1 MWVEIKSKVLQ
12 RFKRRRSKNRSPRC
26 QQAVEGLICSGGQ
39 RRGETS
45 RTTSKQR
52 ARNTERDFRLSLSVG
67 VTCESHNEAVSR
79 QVTGGGGKQ
88 QCSGRLDVPED
99 SQPLR
104 HLPNNS
110 LRKTLVQA
118 KIRRL
123 FFCNLPWCLTLRVQE
138 LKHRNLKFS
147 SGCGGFFFSFFFF
160 FSFIFLNVWLLTRP
174 LALSKS
180 YPGIRLF
187 DRSIINAVF
196 IFIPSAFLCLFT
208 PMCPH
213 LPGFLFSLSGVDV
226 TRKEEI
232 EWVLIFTVVSDAN
245 SENSCIFCT
254 IWHVYRSATC
264 CLNSC

>member
-1 MWVEIKSKVLQ
+1 MWVEIKSKVSQ

-26 QQAVEGLICSGGQ
+26 QQAVEGLICSGGAETRWDVEDELQAKSPKHGARLQTFRERRCNVWITQ
-39 RRGETS
+39 RGGVTAGDGGGSSSVQADSMFQKTLNHYDIFRITAYVRRS
-45 RTTSKQR
+45 YKQKLGDYFFVIYR
-52 ARNTERDFRLSLSVG
+52 DVWLGGCRNGNTETWSS
-67 VTCESHNEAVSR
+67 A
-79 QVTGGGGKQ
+79 Q
-88 QCSGRLDVPED
+88 DVE
-99 SQPLR
+99 
-104 HLPNNS
+104 
-110 LRKTLVQA
+110 
-118 KIRRL
+118 
-123 FFCNLPWCLTLRVQE
+123 
-138 LKHRNLKFS
+138 
-147 SGCGGFFFSFFFF
+147 GFFSPSSLASF
-160 FSFIFLNVWLLTRP
+160 FLNVWLLTRP

>member
-1 MWVEIKSKVLQ
+1 MWVEIKSKVSQ

-26 QQAVEGLICSGGQ
+26 QQAVESLICLGGQ

-45 RTTSKQR
+45 RTNSKQR
-52 ARNTERDFRLSLSVG
+52 ARNTERDFRLSVSGG

-79 QVTGGGGKQ
+79 QVTGGKQ

-104 HLPNNS
+104 HLPNNI

-118 KIRRL
+118 KIRRF
-123 FFCNLPWCLTLRVQE
+123 FFCNLPWCLTWRVQE
-138 LKHRNLKFS
+138 WEHRNLKFS

-232 EWVLIFTVVSDAN
+232 EWVLIFTVVYDAN

>member
-1 MWVEIKSKVLQ
+1 MWVEIKSKVSQ

-45 RTTSKQR
+45 RTNSKQR
-52 ARNTERDFRLSLSVG
+52 ARNTERDFRLSVSVG

-79 QVTGGGGKQ
+79 QVTGGGKQ

-123 FFCNLPWCLTLRVQE
+123 FFCNLPWCLTWRVQE
-138 LKHRNLKFS
+138 WEHRNWS
-147 SGCGGFFFSFFFF
+147 SAQDVEGFFSPSSSSLASFF
-160 FSFIFLNVWLLTRP
+160 
-174 LALSKS
+174 
-180 YPGIRLF
+180 
-187 DRSIINAVF
+187 
-196 IFIPSAFLCLFT
+196 
-208 PMCPH
+208 
-213 LPGFLFSLSGVDV
+213 
-226 TRKEEI
+226 
-232 EWVLIFTVVSDAN
+232 
-245 SENSCIFCT
+245 
-254 IWHVYRSATC
+254 
-264 CLNSC
+264 